1 MKTALE
7 KNNPRTINAWCMYD
21 WSNSVYS
28 LTIST
33 AVFPSYFFGVT
44 GGKDHMVN
52 FLGFTVKNTVLYS
65 YTLSFS
71 FLLVA
76 LLNPLLSSIAD
87 TKGNK
92 LSFMKFFCYLGS
104 ISCIS
109 LYFFESDTLELGI
122 FSFSLAAIGFA
133 GSIVFYN
140 AFLPEIATEEHF
152 DKVSA
157 KGFSLGYIG
166 SVILLVANLAMITF
180 HEALGMEESMAARIS
195 FLSVGVW
202 WMGFAQIT
210 FARLPNN
217 VFQKEVKE
225 NIFSKSISELKKVW
239 AESKRLPLLRKFL
252 VAFFL
257 YNMGVQT
264 VMYMATI
271 FGEEVINMEMNEL
284 IILVLILQIVAIG
297 GAYVFAKISAKKGN
311 VYSLSIT
318 LLIWIGV
325 CIAAFFMKEGMKLE
339 FYILGVFVGAVMGGV
354 QSLSRSTYSKLMP
367 VDTEDHASYFSFYEV
382 LEKSSTAVG
391 TFVYGLI
398 LLITGTQNN
407 SAAALALFFVLGF
420 FLLQQIPSKQIYN
433 TKLEA

>member
-1 MKTALE
+1 
-7 KNNPRTINAWCMYD
+7 
-21 WSNSVYS
+21 
-28 LTIST
+28 
-33 AVFPSYFFGVT
+33 
-44 GGKDHMVN
+44 
-52 FLGFTVKNTVLYS
+52 
-65 YTLSFS
+65 
-71 FLLVA
+71 
-76 LLNPLLSSIAD
+76 
-87 TKGNK
+87 
-92 LSFMKFFCYLGS
+92 
-104 ISCIS
+104 
-109 LYFFESDTLELGI
+109 
-122 FSFSLAAIGFA
+122 
-133 GSIVFYN
+133 
-140 AFLPEIATEEHF
+140 
-152 DKVSA
+152 
-157 KGFSLGYIG
+157 
-166 SVILLVANLAMITF
+166 
-180 HEALGMEESMAARIS
+180 
-195 FLSVGVW
+195 
-202 WMGFAQIT
+202 
-210 FARLPNN
+210 
-217 VFQKEVKE
+217 
-225 NIFSKSISELKKVW
+225 
-239 AESKRLPLLRKFL
+239 
-252 VAFFL
+252 
-257 YNMGVQT
+257 MGVQT

-420 FLLQQIPSKQIYN
+420 FLLRQIPSKQIYN

>member
-420 FLLQQIPSKQIYN
+420 FLLRQIPSKQIYN